1 LIAIC
6 NPNNPTGAVMSEAA
20 MTAVCECAAKVG
32 AWVLADEVYRGAEL
46 AGELAPTFWGRYE
59 RVLCT
64 GGLSKAYS
72 LPGLR
77 TGWIVGPPDMVDK
90 LWSYHDYTTIGFSKL
105 SDRLAAA
112 ALAPETRLRIRQRV
126 QRVLNE
132 NYPVVQSWVRQHSSH
147 FRHVPPVAG
156 GI

>member
-1 LIAIC
+1 
-6 NPNNPTGAVMSEAA
+6 
-20 MTAVCECAAKVG
+20 
-32 AWVLADEVYRGAEL
+32 
-46 AGELAPTFWGRYE
+46 
-59 RVLCT
+59 
-64 GGLSKAYS
+64 
-72 LPGLR
+72 
-77 TGWIVGPPDMVDK
+77 
-90 LWSYHDYTTIGFSKL
+90 TTIGFSKL

-156 GI
+156 GIAWVGYNFDWPADQMAEELRRRKGLLIVPGTQFGSGFENFFRIGFAGETEHLKQGLQRFSELLAEMPALQAARAS